1 MKTLISSVIF
11 SILLQWFSATDAF
24 GQKKDTVWTLQ
35 SSIQYALQQNIQ
47 VQKTG
52 LTNEVNKV
60 NAEQARESRFPSVSA
75 SASQDFYWSK
85 PLGLDGKYGNYA
97 GQNTSSFGI
106 NSSVTLYNGGKTRNS
121 IKQADINY
129 QAGQYDVETMK
140 ESISLN
146 ILNAYLQIL
155 YAEEQVKN
163 SEKQVEV
170 TADQLRLADE
180 RVKLGAIS
188 NADYLQVKSQLASE
202 KQTLANAQSLLD
214 IDRVTLEQLMELPV
228 SPDFSI
234 AHPEL
239 DKLVN
244 SKLTPSADSIYN
256 IALGIKPQI
265 KSADLNKQSAQLDV
279 NMARADFQP
288 QLSLNGGISTGY
300 ASSNSGLAYD
310 YQINN
315 RLTPSVGLTLSI
327 PIYQNKQV
335 RSKVE
340 IAKIGTQNAALSE
353 TDTKNQLRKAIEQ
366 VCVDVTTAEKR
377 YQAGLEDYDANQESY
392 QVASEK
398 FNQGLLNSVDYLV
411 QKTNLITAESNLLQ
425 AKYNLIFSYKILD
438 FYSGVPL
445 TL

>member
-1 MKTLISSVIF
+1 MKTIILSIIF
-11 SILLQWFSATDAF
+11 SILLQWLFAKEVL

-35 SSIQYALQQNIQ
+35 SCIQYALQQNIQ
-47 VQKTG
+47 VQKSS
-52 LTNEVNKV
+52 LTNDINKV
-60 NAEQARESRFPSVSA
+60 NADQARESRFPSLNA
-75 SASQDFYWSK
+75 SASQNFSWSK
-85 PLGLDGKYGNYA
+85 PLGLDGKYSNYA
-97 GQNTSSFGI
+97 GQNSSSFGI
-106 NSSVTLYNGGKTRNS
+106 NSNVTLYNGGKIRNS

-170 TADQLRLADE
+170 TADQLRLAEE
-180 RVKLGAIS
+180 RVKLGSIS

-202 KQTLANAQSLLD
+202 KQTLANAQSTLD
-214 IDRVTLEQLMELPV
+214 IDRVTLMQLMEIPV
-228 SPDFSI
+228 TPNFYI
-234 AHPEL
+234 VHPEFNNL
-239 DKLVN
+239 ISTSRS
-244 SKLTPSADSIYN
+244 SKADSIYN

-265 KSADLNKQSAQLDV
+265 KSADLNKQSAALAVDI
-279 NMARADFQP
+279 AKAGYQP
-288 QLSLNGGISTGY
+288 QLSLNGDISTGY
-300 ASSNSGLAYD
+300 NNSYGVAYD
-310 YQINN
+310 YQVSN
-315 RLTPSVGLTLSI
+315 RITPSVGLTLSI
-327 PIYQNKQV
+327 PIYQNRQA
-335 RSKVE
+335 RSKVD
-340 IAKIGTQNAALSE
+340 IAKINTQNAELSE

-366 VCVDVTTAEKR
+366 ACVDVSTAEKKFL
-377 YQAGLEDYDANQESY
+377 ASLEDYNANQESFE
-392 QVASEK
+392 VASEK

-425 AKYNLIFSYKILD
+425 AKYNLIFSNKILD

>member
-1 MKTLISSVIF
+1 MKTLISSLLIA
-11 SILLQWFSATDAF
+11 ILMQSFSAREAL
-24 GQKKDTVWTLQ
+24 GQKKDTIWTLQ
-35 SSIQYALQQNIQ
+35 SCIQYALQQNIQ
-47 VQKTG
+47 VQKTS
-52 LTNEVNKV
+52 LTNEINKV
-60 NAEQARESRFPSVSA
+60 NANQARESRFPSVNA

-85 PLGLDGKYGNYA
+85 PLGSDGKYSDYA
-97 GQNTSSFGI
+97 SQNTSSFGI
-106 NSSVTLYNGGKTRNS
+106 NSSVTLYNGGKIRNS
-121 IKQADINY
+121 IKQSNLNY
-129 QAGQYDVETMK
+129 QAGQFDVETMK

-188 NADYLQVKSQLASE
+188 KADYLQVKSQLASE

-214 IDRVTLEQLMELPV
+214 IDRVTLMQLMELPV
-228 SPDFSI
+228 LPDFSI
-234 AHPEL
+234 THPEL

-244 SKLTPSADSIYN
+244 SKLKPSADSIFN

-265 KSADLNKQSAQLDV
+265 KSSDLNKQSAQLSV
-279 NMARADFQP
+279 NLAKAEFQP
-288 QLSLNGGISTGY
+288 QLSLNGGITTGY
-300 ASSNSGLAYD
+300 NNAYNTAYD

-315 RLTPSVGLTLSI
+315 RITPSVGLTLSI
-327 PIYQNKQV
+327 PIYQNKLV

-353 TDTKNQLRKAIEQ
+353 IDTRNQLRKAIEQ
-366 VCVDVTTAEKR
+366 ACVDVSTAEKK
-377 YQAGLEDYDANQESY
+377 YQASLDDYDANQESY

-398 FNQGLLNSVDYLV
+398 FNQGLLNSVDYLI
-411 QKTNLITAESNLLQ
+411 QKTNQITAESNLLQ